1 MCIELIYLERYTKS
15 HGIIEGA
22 GQFQNNWDSLVSFI
36 ENEKFT
42 ITQRRDSTVIDEV
55 LTRRYGVDTT
65 KDIVIVDTL
74 GYVPRSCT
82 MARRLALQ
90 IL

>member
-1 MCIELIYLERYTKS
+1 M
-15 HGIIEGA
+15 
-22 GQFQNNWDSLVSFI
+22 SFI

-42 ITQRRDSTVIDEV
+42 ITQRRDSTVIDKV

-74 GYVPRSCT
+74 GYVPVKDSL
-82 MARRLALQ
+82 LAQ
-90 IL
+90 THVIRQ